1 MEFGSGIVW
10 MDFTVDATINLMK
23 TVDLLVVA
31 VYLTQWI
38 LQELEHII
46 VERKIQ
52 QMCMNVNV
60 KEKSGHQFQHHVNLF
75 QEFF

>member
-31 VYLTQWI
+31 VCLTQWV

-60 KEKSGHQFQHHVNLF
+60 K
-75 QEFF
+75 